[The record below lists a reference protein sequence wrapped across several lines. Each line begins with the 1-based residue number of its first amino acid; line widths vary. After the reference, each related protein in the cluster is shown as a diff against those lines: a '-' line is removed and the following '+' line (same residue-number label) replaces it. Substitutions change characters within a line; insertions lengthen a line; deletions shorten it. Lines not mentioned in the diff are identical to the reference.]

1 MLAIY
6 CRTSKNK
13 EEGTDYSIE
22 TQQQGGI
29 KLATQLGLEY
39 RFYIDEGMS
48 GTLAIEDRPSLADM
62 MSDLKKGTITNIYCI
77 DQSRIERNSIVWEIF
92 SAECI
97 THKCKYYPNGI
108 EFDLT
113 NDESVFNSK
122 LMSLVNSYYAK
133 ITSRKVKLANHN
145 KTLKGKTHGMKPYG
159 YKRNEIN
166 DFEIFEEEAQYV
178 RKMYELSLQGVGTYT
193 IANILNAE
201 EAPTKFNRF
210 KGRIKR
216 KNEFTKN
223 ITEFEKSNVK
233 WRGNVIHDMLRNP
246 IYKGIRIWNK
256 NDIERRIEVKID
268 VQIISDD
275 LWDKVN
281 ANLSKNI
288 KNVGKKAE
296 YHYLLNGLIICGH
309 CGNEVLGKKRLKG
322 NDNSY
327 KCKGKRPPHKD
338 CQDSRAISL
347 PKIENFII
355 QHLFKTKNLKDLLIK
370 APKSNLSIPL
380 REKLDRKKK
389 ELIQLDKQIERLV
402 KLLRDPELEDDETFK
417 EDYKSSKA
425 KRIKINSEIEEL
437 QIKVLEIEN
446 ETRNSRTKT
455 LIETY
460 TDDIQFDEIKR
471 LVHSLI
477 ESIKIHH
484 AKQKKSGYY
493 FLVIKYK
500 NYSEESTFTTDW
512 KALTWNWNSYY
523 RDKALNEEQLAED
536 IELLKADYKRRGIPF
551 NKEDLIDFEGN
562 TSVSGLITDSIEL
575 KPNELV
581 LFD

>member
-1 MLAIY
+1 ML
-6 CRTSKNK
+6 
-13 EEGTDYSIE
+13 
-22 TQQQGGI
+22 
-29 KLATQLGLEY
+29 
-39 RFYIDEGMS
+39 
-48 GTLAIEDRPSLADM
+48 
-62 MSDLKKGTITNIYCI
+62 
-77 DQSRIERNSIVWEIF
+77 
-92 SAECI
+92 
-97 THKCKYYPNGI
+97 
-108 EFDLT
+108 
-113 NDESVFNSK
+113 
-122 LMSLVNSYYAK
+122 
-133 ITSRKVKLANHN
+133 
-145 KTLKGKTHGMKPYG
+145 
-159 YKRNEIN
+159 
-166 DFEIFEEEAQYV
+166 
-178 RKMYELSLQGVGTYT
+178 
-193 IANILNAE
+193 
-201 EAPTKFNRF
+201 
-210 KGRIKR
+210 
-216 KNEFTKN
+216 
-223 ITEFEKSNVK
+223 
-233 WRGNVIHDMLRNP
+233 
-246 IYKGIRIWNK
+246 
-256 NDIERRIEVKID
+256 
-268 VQIISDD
+268 
-275 LWDKVN
+275 
-281 ANLSKNI
+281 
-288 KNVGKKAE
+288 
-296 YHYLLNGLIICGH
+296 
-309 CGNEVLGKKRLKG
+309 
-322 NDNSY
+322 
-327 KCKGKRPPHKD
+327 
-338 CQDSRAISL
+338 
-347 PKIENFII
+347 
-355 QHLFKTKNLKDLLIK
+355 K

-523 RDKALNEEQLAED
+523 REKALNEEQLSED
-536 IELLKADYKRRGIPF
+536 IELLKADYERKGIPF
-551 NKEDLIDFEGN
+551 SEEDLISFEGN

-575 KPNELV
+575 NPNELI